1 MGCEVGAESVFRWI
15 GSGLGDRCEAF
26 FVSSPYVFVKP
37 RSGCVTG
44 CANALKTCL
53 VSALVNSAS
62 LGNGVLEARGIGAEN
77 DFGSSVDVTIREKPA
92 WAELC
97 IQAHTSNG
105 DNDS

>member
-15 GSGLGDRCEAF
+15 GCGLGDRCEAF

-77 DFGSSVDVTIREKPA
+77 DLGSSVDVAIGEEPA

-97 IQAHTSNG
+97 IEAHAGYWN
-105 DNDS
+105 NDS